1 MSACKR
7 SYSEV
12 RAGAVS
18 VSMTSKVLCRYH
30 MNGMCNKGEQCA
42 FSHDFAAMPS
52 QTCRYYLAGCCAYG
66 DQCRFDHVRI
76 IAIS

>member
-1 MSACKR
+1 M
-7 SYSEV
+7 
-12 RAGAVS
+12 S

-66 DQCRFDHVRI
+66 DQCRFDHVSSQLVLRRCSI
-76 IAIS
+76 CQCCLVS